1 MSAARLHRV
10 PANRIISPMS
20 DGTPETAP
28 FPFARADYP
37 LAPATRYNIGGPA
50 RLALLPETEDDAA
63 AAHAWMLRQPG
74 PHLVLGGG
82 SNVLVA
88 DAGFPGIV
96 LLTTRLTR
104 LDDLGGDRWRAGAGL
119 ALSAL
124 VRDVM
129 LARNYAGVGALT
141 GIPGS
146 VGGAIFMNA
155 GTVNGSACQ
164 FLETADLLGAGG
176 RRAVVLTPD
185 LYDYRSQRF
194 CGPDDVILG
203 GVFRFFPSPEDQ
215 RPVFEHYMAR
225 RREKQPRGFCCGSV
239 FKNPPGD
246 HAGRLIEACGLK
258 GERRGGAVISPLHAN
273 FIMNED
279 GATFADVMALIQLVK
294 ERVRGRFG
302 VTLEEEVRVV
312 APE

>member
-1 MSAARLHRV
+1 
-10 PANRIISPMS
+10 
-20 DGTPETAP
+20 
-28 FPFARADYP
+28 
-37 LAPATRYNIGGPA
+37 
-50 RLALLPETEDDAA
+50 
-63 AAHAWMLRQPG
+63 
-74 PHLVLGGG
+74 
-82 SNVLVA
+82 
-88 DAGFPGIV
+88 
-96 LLTTRLTR
+96 
-104 LDDLGGDRWRAGAGL
+104 
-119 ALSAL
+119 
-124 VRDVM
+124 M

-164 FLETADLLGAGG
+164 FLETADLLGPEG
-176 RRAVVLTPD
+176 RRTLAVTPD

-203 GVFRFFPSPEDQ
+203 GVFRFSPAAEDQ
-215 RPVFEHYMAR
+215 RPIFEHYMAR

-258 GERRGGAVISPLHAN
+258 GARHGGAVISPLHAN

-279 GATFADVMALIQLVK
+279 GATFADVMALIRLAK
-294 ERVRGRFG
+294 ERVRERFG
-302 VTLEEEVRVV
+302 VALEEEVRVV